1 MNRAIGIRAS
11 YISGILF
18 ISILLDRVT
27 KIWALNTLSGMPVK
41 SYLGDTFRLVF
52 VENEGAFLSLGS
64 DLSDGLRTILLTFFP
79 VVILLALLVYTLFNN
94 NLERIQRIAFAFI
107 LAGGFSNVYDRI
119 VDGKVI
125 DFMNMG
131 IGSLRTGI
139 FNVADMSIMLGLF
152 IMIPFLFKKSPGKAD
167 SGGEEGGA
175 RQDQETLGEGPK

>member
-1 MNRAIGIRAS
+1 MNRAIGIRAA
-11 YISGILF
+11 YIGGILVF
-18 ISILLDRVT
+18 SILLDRIT
-27 KIWALNTLSGMPVK
+27 KIWALNTLSGAPGK

-79 VVILLALLVYTLFNN
+79 VVILLALFVYTLFNK
-94 NLERIQRIAFAFI
+94 NLDRIQRIAFAFI

-152 IMIPFLFKKSPGKAD
+152 IMIPFLFKKNPAKEDKAEQD
-167 SGGEEGGA
+167 EKQGEGEEG
-175 RQDQETLGEGPK
+175 QN